1 MQISK
6 KRKKKSSDNGM
17 QEEALNLIRNKESV
31 KLYPITWEKEE
42 ACNIYEWKPKT
53 KTGPFSSYV

>member
-31 KLYPITWEKEE
+31 KLYPIAWEKEE
-42 ACNIYEWKPKT
+42 ACNIYEWKRRSKA
-53 KTGPFSSYV
+53 GPFPSCV

>member
-6 KRKKKSSDNGM
+6 KRKKSSDNGM

-31 KLYPITWEKEE
+31 KLYPI
-42 ACNIYEWKPKT
+42 A
-53 KTGPFSSYV
+53 